1 MNTETKVM
9 LILNQTPS
17 KTTNKLTPKFSNCKP
32 YTHWQNE
39 SVSKSCVTAQHC
51 SQEIFFPLSE
61 NSGGHDHEHMEDEVC
76 KTLKYSYCCYCYC
89 VILFAML
96 IAMIAYDTYITPGAL
111 IIWSNVLQPTPVGNG
126 ADDENKRTL
135 FRQFSDKVMSV
146 CLILGSECT
155 MQCSLIIARP
165 NKCRVQKWTLGGT
178 IDHSFFPMKSIYS
191 GRQLRPHLVLSQCID
206 KKTCMFEFCF
216 PSLTWYDK
224 FHKIQRQQAMT
235 GRGPTCRPSPSI
247 INQIATRIYDYNHL
261 IWRSGHF
268 NRQKLCIVSKPT
280 LKK

>member
-178 IDHSFFPMKSIYS
+178 IDESIYLYS
-191 GRQLRPHLVLSQCID
+191 LYIVDDNWGHIWYSHNVSTRRLACLNFVFLLSPGMTNSTKFKDSKLWPVGDQHVGLVRQSSTKSQQGF
-206 KKTCMFEFCF
+206 M
-216 PSLTWYDK
+216 
-224 FHKIQRQQAMT
+224 
-235 GRGPTCRPSPSI
+235 I
-247 INQIATRIYDYNHL
+247 IIT
-261 IWRSGHF
+261 
-268 NRQKLCIVSKPT
+268 
-280 LKK
+280 